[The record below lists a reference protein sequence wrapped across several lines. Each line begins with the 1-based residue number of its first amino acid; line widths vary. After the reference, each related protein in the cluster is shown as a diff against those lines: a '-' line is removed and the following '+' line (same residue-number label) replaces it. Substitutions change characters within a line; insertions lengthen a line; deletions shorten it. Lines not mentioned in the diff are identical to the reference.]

1 MVTDENR
8 YPVYL
13 QDGRIKAPEC
23 INKNGYVDDFKDGIS
38 PLRWRISDRKWGPLA
53 DYQGVCPENISY
65 TEDGILLLKGQGL
78 YSTDRPLSGAALVS
92 AEPHGAGSYS
102 AAMKVLPRMGV
113 CNAMWTYFQ
122 SDKGLINH
130 EIDIELP
137 GHITEDGSRS
147 DPGYRRV
154 LNTNWLSTTNY
165 TSTGVIT
172 DTPANDGKWHL
183 YRFDWH
189 IKPVPHIDFY
199 VDGVLTSTTT
209 EKVPFRKGLFW
220 LGVWLP
226 KGWCG
231 VADFEEDYMMIDWV
245 SYQPFDEEET
255 LDTFSD
261 PGKTA
266 SLEAYPGSPV
276 LMPETNL
283 ISNRGFEGNFRAY
296 NISAV
301 GASVVTE
308 FPHSGNRAL
317 KLENGGYAYQS
328 ISAVYE
334 GMRYDFEVFA
344 KCASGT
350 GSVHIEFYNLADK
363 RIEDTGYVITINET
377 DYKRNILEIAAP
389 ADCRKLVVRLCADKD
404 SVLYFDDLSLK
415 IMP

>member
-1 MVTDENR
+1 MVSDENR

-13 QDGRIKAPEC
+13 PDGRIKAPEC
-23 INKNGYVDDFKDGIS
+23 TSKNGYVDDFIGGIS
-38 PLRWRISDRKWGPLA
+38 PLRWRISDRKWGPLP

-92 AEPHGAGSYS
+92 TEPHGAGSYS
-102 AAMKVLPRMGV
+102 VAMKVLPRMGV
-113 CNAMWTYFQ
+113 CNAIWTYFQ
-122 SDKGLINH
+122 SDSGLVNH

-189 IKPVPHIDFY
+189 IKPVAHIDFY
-199 VDGVLTSTTT
+199 VDGVLVSTTT
-209 EKVPFRKGLFW
+209 EKVPFKKGLFW

-245 SYQPFDEEET
+245 SYQPFEGEET
-255 LDTFSD
+255 MDTVSD

-266 SLEAYPGSPV
+266 STEAYPSSPV

-296 NISAV
+296 NISAA
-301 GASVVTE
+301 GAGVVTE
-308 FPHSGNRAL
+308 FPHSGEKAL

-344 KCASGT
+344 KCVSGI
-350 GSVHIEFYNLADK
+350 GKVCIEFYNLADK
-363 RIEDTGYVITINET
+363 RIEDAGYVIIVDET
-377 DYKRNILEIAAP
+377 DYKRNTLEIVAP
-389 ADCRKLVVRLCADKD
+389 ADCRKLVVRLCADED

-415 IMP
+415 IVP

>member
-1 MVTDENR
+1 MTVNENQ

-13 QDGRIKAPEC
+13 EDGRIKAPEC
-23 INKNGYVDDFKDGIS
+23 ISKNGYVDDFANGIS
-38 PLRWRISDRKWGPLA
+38 PRRWRISDRKWGTLA

-65 TEDGILLLKGQGL
+65 TEDGIVLLKGQGL
-78 YSTDRPLSGAALVS
+78 YSTDKPLSGAALVS
-92 AEPHGAGSYS
+92 TEPHGAGSYS
-102 AAMKVLPRMGV
+102 VAMKVLPRMGV

-122 SDKGLINH
+122 SDRGLVNH

-154 LNTNWLSTTNY
+154 LNTNWLSTVNNK
-165 TSTGVIT
+165 SVGVIT
-172 DTPANDGKWHL
+172 DSPANDGKWHV

-189 IKPVPHIDFY
+189 IKPVAHIDFY
-199 VDGVLTSTTT
+199 VDGVLTSSTT
-209 EKVPFRKGLFW
+209 EKVPFKKGLFW
-220 LGVWLP
+220 IGVWLP

-231 VADFEEDYMMIDWV
+231 LADFEEDYMMVDWV

-255 LDTFSD
+255 MDTVSD

-266 SLEAYPGSPV
+266 PVEAYPGSPV
-276 LMPETNL
+276 SMPETNL

-296 NISAV
+296 TISAA
-301 GASVVTE
+301 GAKVVAE
-308 FPHSGNRAL
+308 APHSGERSL

-334 GMRYDFEVFA
+334 GMKYDFEVFA
-344 KCASGT
+344 KCVSGS
-350 GSVHIEFYNLADK
+350 GSVRVEFYDQADR
-363 RIEDTGYVITINET
+363 RIAAANDVITIQET
-377 DYKRNILEIAAP
+377 DYRKETLEIMAP
-389 ADCRKLVVRLCADKD
+389 ADCRKLVVRLCADED

-415 IMP
+415 VLP